1 MNNALWVIQ
10 AILAIKLISTSYSH
24 GLQRSQLAMK
34 EAVEKMGTSSLFWH
48 TLVAILAL
56 ITAAGLIL
64 PGLTGFFPQLT
75 VWAAIL
81 SALMMLSSIYFHVKY
96 RQSPKVFVSVILL
109 AFAVFIAYGRLTLAP
124 F

>member
-34 EAVEKMGTSSLFWH
+34 ETVEKMGTSSLFWH

>member
-1 MNNALWVIQ
+1 MNIALWVIQ
-10 AILAIKLISTSYSH
+10 AILAIKLISTSFSH
-24 GLQRSQLAMK
+24 GLRRSQPAMK
-34 EAVEKMGTSSLFWH
+34 EAVEKMGTGSRFWH

-56 ITAAGLIL
+56 IAAAGLIL

-81 SALMMLSSIYFHVKY
+81 SAIMMLSSISFHVRY
-96 RQSPKVFVSVILL
+96 RQSPKVFASIILL